1 MLTPFT
7 VDGQVDWPALDAL
20 VDWYI
25 AGGSQ
30 GLFATC
36 LSSEIFHLTAEERLA
51 VARRVMTRA
60 AGRVPVIAAG
70 AFTANVSTAS
80 AVGDPA
86 ELAEV
91 MQRMAD
97 TGVAAVVVLTNQLA
111 GPDDPD
117 DVLLAAAERLLSRLD
132 GRMRLGL
139 YECPV
144 PYKRVLTP
152 RVTAW
157 AAQTGRFDFL
167 KDTCCDLAQIKAK
180 LAPMA
185 GSPLRLYNAH
195 TATLRPSL
203 LAGGHGFSGTAA
215 NLIPH
220 LYAWLCR
227 HHADEPAVAGELQ
240 AFLTAGYPVVSTHY
254 PHSAKTYLGLHGLPV
269 TPVSRV
275 RENEVDANDLQALD
289 AFHAGVV
296 AWEQRLGLTS
306 PFDVVR

>member
-7 VDGQVDWPALDAL
+7 ADRQIDWPGLDAL

-36 LSSEIFHLTAEERLA
+36 LSSEIFHLTAGERLA
-51 VARRVMTRA
+51 VAQRVQTRA

-80 AVGDPA
+80 AVGDPV

-97 TGVAAVVVLTNQLA
+97 TGVEAVIILTNQLA
-111 GPDDPD
+111 AADDPD

-132 GRMRLGL
+132 ERMRLGL

-144 PYKRVLTP
+144 PYKRVLSP

-157 AAQTGRFDFL
+157 AAQTKRFDFI

-180 LAPMA
+180 LAVMA

-195 TATLRPSL
+195 TATLLPSL
-203 LAGGHGFSGTAA
+203 LAGGHGFSGTSA

-227 HHADEPAVAGELQ
+227 HHADEPAVGGELQ

-254 PHSAKTYLGLHGLPV
+254 PHSAKTYLGRHGLPV

-296 AWEQRLGLTS
+296 AWEQRLGLPS
-306 PFDVVR
+306 PFDAVR